1 MAELPIQDI
10 DMGTVMALAAAQQR
24 KVEEWC
30 KEQGIETEADLA
42 YMFTSHAEALR
53 EAGRAVADA
62 WSSARV
68 NVQKGLAVTIRPV
81 VRSSEAVSPPVG
93 APRPPRPP
101 VRLVPAIK
109 ARIAPSGYMK
119 DASSEAVPANCSH
132 QLYAIVL
139 ACLDVPPQTDGERD
153 ALRAFVEKVADKS
166 EKVTLQNAIR
176 TWAEL
181 RIFCNQLSLSPNK
194 LTALPVASFIRQH
207 KTRTRAI
214 NAVRWLV
221 KNLRLPLDLSLV
233 VAPSGP
239 RKVSKFGEGARQAPV
254 LPPALV
260 TEVGRLTETLTDH
273 ARWSALFCA
282 HAMIYGVVRFA
293 HLQRS
298 TLRSVEEW
306 SLTFWCSKGK
316 TTGTREGFLWSV
328 PRHTPQH
335 FDLWP
340 VLETTL
346 KEYGKMVNIPNKK
359 LHWLAVDL
367 DAGKPLGIS
376 GFVQCMQL
384 WMQHCIDRP
393 SSLSSYSFRRV
404 APTWAALAAL
414 SDDQKLAL
422 GNWTDRSAAVA
433 TTPARYSSTKWRL
446 AVQLK
451 LSLLGGIRFFGAVT
465 RWQEVSLR
473 EAKDGGIR
481 YCLGI
486 QHFHSDP

>member
-1 MAELPIQDI
+1 
-10 DMGTVMALAAAQQR
+10 MGLSF
-24 KVEEWC
+24 
-30 KEQGIETEADLA
+30 D
-42 YMFTSHAEALR
+42 H
-53 EAGRAVADA
+53 
-62 WSSARV
+62 
-68 NVQKGLAVTIRPV
+68 TIV
-81 VRSSEAVSPPVG
+81 
-93 APRPPRPP
+93 
-101 VRLVPAIK
+101 IM
-109 ARIAPSGYMK
+109 I
-119 DASSEAVPANCSH
+119 
-132 QLYAIVL
+132 
-139 ACLDVPPQTDGERD
+139 
-153 ALRAFVEKVADKS
+153 FVWLMEKVADKS

-221 KNLRLPLDLSLV
+221 KNLRLSLDLSLV

-260 TEVGRLTETLTDH
+260 TEVGR
-273 ARWSALFCA
+273 
-282 HAMIYGVVRFA
+282 
-293 HLQRS
+293 
-298 TLRSVEEW
+298 

-316 TTGTREGFLWSV
+316 TLGTREGFLWSV

-346 KEYGKMVNIPNKK
+346 KEYGKMVDIPTKK

-414 SDDQKLAL
+414 LDDQKL
-422 GNWTDRSAAVA
+422 GS
-433 TTPARYSSTKWRL
+433 TTEVEPVGWHQVLWFSDSLAGGQPA
-446 AVQLK
+446 
-451 LSLLGGIRFFGAVT
+451 
-465 RWQEVSLR
+465 
-473 EAKDGGIR
+473 
-481 YCLGI
+481 
-486 QHFHSDP
+486 